1 MLAVLCFP
9 MRDEEK
15 GGDWRRVSG
24 VFFFLCRTKG
34 REETGDVL
42 AVLFFPMRDEEKGG
56 DWRGV
61 SGDIFSHEG
70 RREGRRLETC

>member
-1 MLAVLCFP
+1 M
-9 MRDEEK
+9 
-15 GGDWRRVSG
+15 
-24 VFFFLCRTKG
+24 
-34 REETGDVL
+34 L

-61 SGDIFSHEG
+61 SGDIFSLGG